1 MNKNIIKE
9 QYIIERS
16 VIVGNKAKESKQD
29 KKDDNKFKKKNIKHG
44 IPESSRGVFGER

>member
-1 MNKNIIKE
+1 MNKNIIRE
-9 QYIIERS
+9 QYINERS
-16 VIVGNKAKESKQD
+16 VIVGNKVKGNKQD